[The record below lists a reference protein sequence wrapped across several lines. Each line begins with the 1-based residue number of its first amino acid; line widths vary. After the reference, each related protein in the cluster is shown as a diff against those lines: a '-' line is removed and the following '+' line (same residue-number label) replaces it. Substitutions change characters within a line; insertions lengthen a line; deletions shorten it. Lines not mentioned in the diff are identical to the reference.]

1 MLFMRSELDHMQTPR
16 IEINE
21 AFVFNQELIK
31 DHPRCTEIRDIFV
44 VGHCYYDHHS
54 SQLIIDLTLEGIMI
68 VPCAIT
74 LRPVEL
80 EMEIRLEEMF
90 SFDKLEAESEGI
102 YVEGEA
108 LDLSPY
114 IVGSILADVPLKAVH
129 PDIKEYPKG
138 DGWGVLTEEDYIK
151 QKSQEIDPRLA
162 KLKDFK
168 ID

>member
-1 MLFMRSELDHMQTPR
+1 MLFMRSELDQLQTPR

-21 AFVFNQELIK
+21 EFVFDQNLIK
-31 DHPRCTEIRDIFV
+31 EHPRCTEIRDIFV
-44 VGHCYYDHHS
+44 VGHIYYDHHS
-54 SQLIIDLTLEGIMI
+54 SQTIVDLTINGIMV
-68 VPCAIT
+68 VPCAIS

-80 EMEIRLEEMF
+80 DLDIRLEEMF
-90 SFDKLEAESEGI
+90 SFEAIETEGEGI

-108 LDLSPY
+108 LDLRPY
-114 IVGSILADVPLKAVH
+114 LIGSILADVPLAVVH

-138 DGWGVLTEEDYIK
+138 DGWEVLTEEDYIK

-168 ID
+168 FE

>member
-21 AFVFNQELIK
+21 AFVFDQELIK

-114 IVGSILADVPLKAVH
+114 FVGSILADVPLNVVH

-138 DGWGVLTEEDYIK
+138 EGWEVLTEEDYIK